1 MSKKSFS
8 SREVQVLKILY
19 GEKLMTVS
27 IFQRILKCSVK
38 EAAALMDWAS
48 NKGYVSNDNPRQ
60 VNYQAV
66 KQALQSFR
74 KHSNQ

>member
-1 MSKKSFS
+1 
-8 SREVQVLKILY
+8 
-19 GEKLMTVS
+19 MTVS